1 MTCSGDDTMHYRPTL
16 PSAGEIIWTTWY
28 FFVIY
33 AVVALCLV
41 LVFTMLCYF
50 CASNLDICVS
60 RRRKMMKMDVD
71 QEIQP
76 TWLDSMGMGKHCLIP
91 GASPHFTGYHTGHAT
106 HYPVTLFQL
115 NNARY
120 VVRSSLA
127 MLDSYMSTIL
137 YHFEWQVS

>member
-1 MTCSGDDTMHYRPTL
+1 MTHSGDVTIHYPPTL
-16 PSAGEIIWTTWY
+16 LSAGEIIWTTWY

-60 RRRKMMKMDVD
+60 RRRRMIKMDVD

-76 TWLDSMGMGKHCLIP
+76 TWLDSMGMGKNSFAP
-91 GASPHFTGYHTGHAT
+91 GA
-106 HYPVTLFQL
+106 
-115 NNARY
+115 
-120 VVRSSLA
+120 
-127 MLDSYMSTIL
+127 
-137 YHFEWQVS
+137 